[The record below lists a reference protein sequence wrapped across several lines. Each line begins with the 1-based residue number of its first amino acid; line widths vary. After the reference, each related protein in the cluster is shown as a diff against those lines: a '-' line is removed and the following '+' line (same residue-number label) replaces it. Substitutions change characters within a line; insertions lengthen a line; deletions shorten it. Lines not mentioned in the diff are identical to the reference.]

1 MYLQSQKQKFST
13 RKFFTPLWNK
23 TWFVFS
29 LFPLLER
36 CPTFRDQ
43 PPGSTATYNGKCYI
57 FYNQQPNNFQGA
69 MDFCSSR
76 GGTLVDESNPALQGF
91 LSWELWRR
99 HKVHT
104 YLCNSY
110 TMRPNFLFES
120 HYRAHVLTHDMFSR
134 IYKKNYQYFSV

>member
-1 MYLQSQKQKFST
+1 MKATISAKDLRHSYGEGELKTEILHKKVIHPIMKQNMI
-13 RKFFTPLWNK
+13 FF
-23 TWFVFS
+23 FS

-99 HKVHT
+99 HKVP
-104 YLCNSY
+104 
-110 TMRPNFLFES
+110 M
-120 HYRAHVLTHDMFSR
+120 
-134 IYKKNYQYFSV
+134 

>member
-1 MYLQSQKQKFST
+1 M
-13 RKFFTPLWNK
+13 
-23 TWFVFS
+23 
-29 LFPLLER
+29 LFLPFIER

-57 FYNQQPNNFQGA
+57 FYNQQPTSFEGA

-99 HKVHT
+99 HKVLVMILPFFT
-104 YLCNSY
+104 
-110 TMRPNFLFES
+110 P
-120 HYRAHVLTHDMFSR
+120 FSGM
-134 IYKKNYQYFSV
+134 